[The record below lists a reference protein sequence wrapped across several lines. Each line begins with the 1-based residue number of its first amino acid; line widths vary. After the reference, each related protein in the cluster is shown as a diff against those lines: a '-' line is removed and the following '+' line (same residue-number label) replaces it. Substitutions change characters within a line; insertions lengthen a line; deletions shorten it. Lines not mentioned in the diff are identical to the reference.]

1 MPRYRVEGV
10 RLLGMFEAASQ
21 ADAERRA
28 KELFRGTWITRVE
41 AVEPVSDPT
50 APAIEPYA
58 GSQEAPCDS

>member
-28 KELFRGTWITRVE
+28 KELWRGTWITRVE
-41 AVEPVSDPT
+41 AVGPVPDPSA
-50 APAIEPYA
+50 APIESPT
-58 GSQEAPCDS
+58 GSQGDA